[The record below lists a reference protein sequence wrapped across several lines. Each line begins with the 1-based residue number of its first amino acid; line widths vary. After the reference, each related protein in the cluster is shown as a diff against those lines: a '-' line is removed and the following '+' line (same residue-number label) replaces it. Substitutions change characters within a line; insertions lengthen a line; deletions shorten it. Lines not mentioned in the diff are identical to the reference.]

1 MYRQKEA
8 EIWFI
13 EFFRYLCFRICGNS
27 SVGRAQPCQGWG
39 REFESRFPLWK
50 SATYRNRVADFLFVH
65 GRKTGLKRP
74 FHVSALSIVISS
86 DVCAKITDSSKMKK
100 LFAYSNIVRIFAN
113 TRSENMSP
121 KAYTEQEEQLARFA
135 KAMGH
140 PARMAILRFLAG
152 QESCFFGDIHEV
164 LPIAKATVSQHLK
177 ELKADGRS
185 IPTGSRWFR
194 WRPVFRWRS
203 SPSG

>member
-1 MYRQKEA
+1 
-8 EIWFI
+8 
-13 EFFRYLCFRICGNS
+13 
-27 SVGRAQPCQGWG
+27 
-39 REFESRFPLWK
+39 
-50 SATYRNRVADFLFVH
+50 
-65 GRKTGLKRP
+65 
-74 FHVSALSIVISS
+74 
-86 DVCAKITDSSKMKK
+86 MKK

-177 ELKADGRS
+177 ELKAAGLVQGEIEAPKVRYCINRENWAKARESFADFFCECGKKNS
-185 IPTGSRWFR
+185 CCG
-194 WRPVFRWRS
+194 
-203 SPSG
+203 